1 MNDIIKIAIVDE
13 DNKSAEAIKKYCEQY
28 LTEINR
34 AFVIN
39 IFMNVVDFVSD
50 YKPVYDLI
58 LMETEFSH
66 MDGITAAKKLRE
78 IDSGVMLVFVTGNN
92 SYAVNGYSV
101 DAFDYILK
109 PINFKNFMPKLMR
122 AFSRIIS
129 MDSERIISN
138 NGDSLRV
145 LYVRDICYVECCG
158 HDVMIHTADE
168 TITMRGRLYDVEENL
183 KAHGFFRIYNC
194 YIVNLRYVTKI
205 KDNILT
211 VNGKELTISRSKRK
225 GLIEALKFVSV
236 SLI

>member
-13 DNKSAEAIKKYCEQY
+13 DSQSSETIKRYCEQY
-28 LTEINR
+28 LTDINR
-34 AFVIN
+34 ANVIN
-39 IFMNVVDFVSD
+39 VFTDVVSFVSD

-66 MDGITAAKKLRE
+66 MNGIDAAKKLRE
-78 IDSGVMLVFVTGNN
+78 IDSGVMIVFVTQ
-92 SYAVNGYSV
+92 SDRYAVDGYQV

-109 PINFKNFMPKLMR
+109 PINHKNFTPRLLR
-122 AFSRIIS
+122 IFSRIIS
-129 MDSERIISN
+129 MDSEKIISS

-183 KAHGFFRIYNC
+183 KARGFFRIYNC
-194 YIVNLRYVTKI
+194 YLVNLRYVTKI
-205 KDNILT
+205 KSNILT

-225 GLIEALKFVSV
+225 ELVKALKVSADG
-236 SLI
+236 LL